1 MQLETDARAPRCVRY
16 TWAYFTFGAHSTQRA
31 EAIHSALKRILHANM
46 LLTQLVEALI
56 MYSEVKEFK
65 VEMHK
70 TLALNQAFQGANQHP
85 FVEEVRKSG
94 KVTPHDVQLLRSE
107 AGQVNGY
114 TLEPVPAQ
122 PGVDA
127 ADHDGARRA
136 RSLRHTGDSLG
147 RSRSRCR
154 GRGSCQVRS
163 GVLKLPERCIP
174 IRAARG
180 RRTLHLTLP
189 VADVVYGHDV
199 CRCARDAFVRLPG
212 RGCRVVSRRVV
223 L

>member
-1 MQLETDARAPRCVRY
+1 VRY

-70 TLALNQAFQGANQHP
+70 TRQALNQAFQGANQHP

-127 ADHDGARRA
+127 ADHDPQFIVKPVQRVQEPSSGASGWDEDTLRA
-136 RSLRHTGDSLG
+136 SDYCLSAREPAEG
-147 RSRSRCR
+147 RITTRKRC
-154 GRGSCQVRS
+154 SCQYHKSVGYDAKSKRS
-163 GVLKLPERCIP
+163 VL
-174 IRAARG
+174 RAHMMCPHITSLISYPFANAC
-180 RRTLHLTLP
+180 P
-189 VADVVYGHDV
+189 MYPGH
-199 CRCARDAFVRLPG
+199 R
-212 RGCRVVSRRVV
+212 
-223 L
+223 